1 LLLLSQHLHF
11 QKWRLLMS
19 SGKPSPA
26 KNNIHPA
33 WLAATRILL
42 HGLERLEAQER
53 EQAERDAA

>member
-1 LLLLSQHLHF
+1 
-11 QKWRLLMS
+11 MS